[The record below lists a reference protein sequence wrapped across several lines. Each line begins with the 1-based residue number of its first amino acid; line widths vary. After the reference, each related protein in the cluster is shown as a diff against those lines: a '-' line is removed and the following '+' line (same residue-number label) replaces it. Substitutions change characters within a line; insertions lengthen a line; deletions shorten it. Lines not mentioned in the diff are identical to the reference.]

1 MSRESKA
8 FVSALIEKN
17 VRALGLDNYTRR
29 MTGAQRRDTDRIARD
44 LMRHGVKYGTPIERG
59 TK

>member
-17 VRALGLDNYTRR
+17 VKALGLDNRTLR
-29 MTGAQRRDTDRIARD
+29 MTGAQRRDSDRILREM
-44 LMRHGVKYGTPIERG
+44 MRGSVRYGTPIERG